1 MYQGRIIKELAE
13 AKKFKEPNILLMN
26 LNDDVFTWKGYLFGP
41 DNSPYKD
48 GIFQI
53 KLNLPNNYPM
63 SPPKITFL
71 TKIFHPNI
79 NFETGEVCLD
89 ILKEQW
95 TPAWTLESACLAILD
110 IMNHPNPDSPL
121 NCDAGNLMRAGDI
134 TGYNHMALMYTV
146 EYALKKSEYEEKLK
160 NSISKTK

>member
-1 MYQGRIIKELAE
+1 MYQGRIVKELAE
-13 AKKFKEPNILLMN
+13 AKKFKESNIILTN
-26 LNDDVFTWKGYLFGP
+26 LNDDVFTWKGYLVGP
-41 DNSPYKD
+41 EASPYKE
-48 GIFQI
+48 GVFEIR
-53 KLNLPNNYPM
+53 LNLPSNYPM
-63 SPPKITFL
+63 APPKITFI

-121 NCDAGNLMRAGDI
+121 NCDAGKLS
-134 TGYNHMALMYTV
+134 LV
-146 EYALKKSEYEEKLK
+146 SEIK
-160 NSISKTK
+160 

>member
-1 MYQGRIIKELAE
+1 MYQSRIVKELAE
-13 AKKFKEPNILLMN
+13 AKKFKEPNILLTN
-26 LNDDVFTWKGYLFGP
+26 LNDDVFIWKGYLFGP

-48 GIFQI
+48 GIFEI

-79 NFETGEVCLD
+79 NFENGEVCLD

-110 IMNHPNPDSPL
+110 IMSHPNPDSPL
-121 NCDAGNLMRAGDI
+121 NCDAGRFYFFFG
-134 TGYNHMALMYTV
+134 
-146 EYALKKSEYEEKLK
+146 
-160 NSISKTK
+160 